1 MAKKR
6 GRPPTTPSS
15 LAKKTPSKTLE
26 EPEQQKSLDFT
37 QLDEED
43 LEDLEN
49 LTPKKAGE
57 LLKNLDMLR
66 EKFKEKIGLMNENLS
81 PIKVN
86 EENVGQPNEKTT
98 PVEVKV
104 TVENHE
110 AKGDS
115 MVHVQSIASSSKV
128 DNVADAVSGSF
139 VAETGSKDQGEKEV
153 DNEVNQN
160 DDGQAIADLIVNEEN
175 ETDKPEQGQPWIT
188 VQTRSK
194 TQGRYV
200 LNKEKRALQEFQAS
214 KAYG

>member
-6 GRPPTTPSS
+6 GRPPKTPSS
-15 LAKKTPSKTLE
+15 SAKKTPSKTLE

-43 LEDLEN
+43 LEDLEK
-49 LTPKKAGE
+49 LKPKKVGE

-66 EKFKEKIGLMNENLS
+66 EKVKEKTGLMNENLS

-86 EENVGQPNEKTT
+86 EENVVQPNEEDSIDKEIKEKVSRKDHEPTATKQPSTT
-98 PVEVKV
+98 PVEVEV
-104 TVENHE
+104 TVETHE

-139 VAETGSKDQGEKEV
+139 VADTGSKDQGEKEV

-160 DDGQAIADLIVNEEN
+160 DDGQVIADSIVNEEN
-175 ETDKPEQGQPWIT
+175 ETDKPDQG
-188 VQTRSK
+188 
-194 TQGRYV
+194 
-200 LNKEKRALQEFQAS
+200 
-214 KAYG
+214 